1 MGKKLGIKQ
10 MMQKTFTI
18 IKNLSPK
25 LTEAL
30 GELEDCFDCIV
41 YGKSGNGKTS
51 FVIQVVKEL
60 VMLGKVGKVLYITY
74 EEGHGKTLQDLIKRF
89 GLDELGNN
97 IEFMD
102 HATFDELYTLLNK
115 RQSSKVV
122 VIDSIQYARFTLDQC
137 HQLKERFIKGKKKK
151 IIIYISHCDGSL
163 PKGAVAKSIEYDAN
177 IKVFVDKNIA
187 FVNSRF
193 GGKKNF
199 IVWEE
204 GAKKKWGQK
213 LFTKHQNR

>member
-18 IKNLSPK
+18 IQGLPSA

-30 GELEDCFDCIV
+30 GELEDCFDMIV

-51 FVIQVVKEL
+51 FVIQIIKAL
-60 VMLGKVGKVLYITY
+60 VQFGKLGKILYITY

-97 IEFMD
+97 IEFLD
-102 HATFDELYTLLNK
+102 HATFDELFALLSK
-115 RQSSKVV
+115 RKSHKIV
-122 VIDSIQYARFTLDQC
+122 VIDSIQYAAFTLDQC
-137 HQLKERFIKGKKKK
+137 KKLKEAFIKGRKKK

-177 IKVFVDKNIA
+177 IKVLVEKNIA
-187 FVNSRF
+187 FVKSRF
-193 GGKKNF
+193 GGNKNYV
-199 IVWEE
+199 VWEE
-204 GAKKKWGQK
+204 GAKKKWGLK
-213 LFTKHQNR
+213 LFNKYQNR